1 MRRFAGDCEVV
12 EPVLLLMFAASYLVI
27 LRNMFQH
34 ACSQI
39 VAKQVQNRSIGP
51 LFDVE
56 VGEETIL
63 R

>member
-12 EPVLLLMFAASYLVI
+12 EPVLLLMFAASYLLI
-27 LRNMFQH
+27 LCNMFQH

-39 VAKQVQNRSIGP
+39 VPKQVQYRSIIP
-51 LFDVE
+51 LCDVD
-56 VGEETIL
+56 VGEETML